1 VAGIVGQLVGKR
13 YSLRGGAEEKVAL
26 SGVDLAVADGEFV
39 CLLGPSGSGK
49 TTLLNILGGL
59 DPAFEG
65 TVQFTGTA
73 KPKLSYMFQEPRLL
87 PWLNVL
93 ANVRFVHSRKVKNAA
108 LEAWLERVGL
118 AGYSSYYPGQLSV
131 GMQQRVAVARALS
144 TEPDVLFMDE
154 PFSALDELT
163 AMRVRGELLTLW
175 REQRCTVVFVTHN
188 PLEAVYLAD
197 RVLVMTPSPGRIA
210 HEIRVSEH
218 FARPR
223 DPEDAG
229 LWRLSR
235 EVVRLL
241 NLEGVPEAPLE
252 QDSPSST
259 TS

>member
-1 VAGIVGQLVGKR
+1 MTRWGVAGIVGHNVVKR
-13 YSLRGGAEEKVAL
+13 YALAGGGERVAL
-26 SGVDLAVADGEFV
+26 GPVDLAIGNGEFV
-39 CLLGPSGSGK
+39 CLLGPSGCGK

-59 DPAFEG
+59 EPSYAG
-65 TVQFTGTA
+65 TVEIAA
-73 KPKLSYMFQEPRLL
+73 KDPKLSYMFQEPRLL
-87 PWLNVL
+87 PWLSVL
-93 ANVRFVHSRKVKNAA
+93 ANLRFVHSRRVPDAD

-118 AGYSSYYPGQLSV
+118 GGYGDYYPGQLSI

-175 REQRCTVVFVTHN
+175 RQQRCTVVFVTHN

-197 RVLVMTPSPGRIA
+197 RVLVMTPGPGRIA
-210 HEIRVSEH
+210 HEIRVSEA
-218 FARPR
+218 FSRPR
-223 DPEDAG
+223 DPEDAA

-241 NLEGVPEAPLE
+241 NVESPALGRAP
-252 QDSPSST
+252 
-259 TS
+259 